1 MKDEDVLMLL
11 GLGLLALS
19 SVKKVEAKKEE
30 EKKEVEKYV
39 TYTVEGVP
47 ALAGVGGAVA
57 PEELAEKI
65 QEFPDVRQAIENI
78 AIQPI
83 ENMLITSPDQ
93 PIQIQPQPVKPPEA
107 ITIQPIEAITTQV
120 MPQPVAQPQVQSV
133 EKVSYEPE
141 CVPYVEDHKLI
152 SSGRYKPSADEIMR
166 LFSFIYHI
174 SSSEAE
180 AIEKYDLCY
189 VKYCT
194 FSFEYE
200 GLTYSKLYLVCKPYS
215 IIDMSHNVWLWIHTD
230 LDCRNVLCMAFLDD
244 AYAYPLTYYP
254 DKDAYRYFI
263 QIPVKVLQYDS
274 NQVIISGSE
283 RCGEVKIVQQGYPY
297 QMRSKKVC
305 VNVNQN
311 EIDITL

>member
-1 MKDEDVLMLL
+1 MRDEDVLLL
-11 GLGLLALS
+11 GLLMLFGLSRKGEMPPPPSPETVWSRLPRAPSPSELES
-19 SVKKVEAKKEE
+19 PKVKSE
-30 EKKEVEKYV
+30 
-39 TYTVEGVP
+39 
-47 ALAGVGGAVA
+47 
-57 PEELAEKI
+57 
-65 QEFPDVRQAIENI
+65 IENI
-78 AIQPI
+78 AVQPI

-93 PIQIQPQPVKPPEA
+93 PIQIQPQPVKPPESIA
-107 ITIQPIEAITTQV
+107 IQPIQISAPVEKKTEEITTQA
-120 MPQPVAQPQVQSV
+120 MSQPVVQPQPQVQSV
-133 EKVSYEPE
+133 EKVGYEPE
-141 CVPYVEDHKLI
+141 CVPDVEGHVLI
-152 SSGRYKPSADEIMR
+152 GSGRYKPSADEIMR
-166 LFSFIYHI
+166 LFSFKYHI
-174 SSSEAE
+174 SSYEAE

-230 LDCRNVLCMAFLDD
+230 LDCRNVTCMAFLDD

-283 RCGEVKIVQQGYPY
+283 RCGEVKIVQQSYPY
-297 QMRSKKVC
+297 EVRRKRVC